1 MSSVKIGS
9 IWAGPPGRVT
19 TDMELGF
26 CGREFWEMLGQMG
39 SPMFTIAACAH
50 WQAGKVERHN
60 QTAKDMFARVVKD
73 TGVNGRK
80 SMVQIVWEVC
90 QSKNMLVREHGW
102 SPNALVFGQGRG
114 PECLENFKLMGNP
127 FVSILLWEKEIPL
140 LSV

>member
-19 TDMELGF
+19 TGMELGI
-26 CGREFWEMLGQMG
+26 CGREFWEQLGQMG
-39 SPMFTIAACAH
+39 SPMLTIAACAH

-80 SMVQIVWEVC
+80 
-90 QSKNMLVREHGW
+90 HGW
-102 SPNALVFGQGRG
+102 SPNALVFGKGRG

-127 FVSILLWEKEIPL
+127 FVSIPLWEKEIPL